1 VRRIAVAILFV
12 AAGFVAGALLPF
24 CSGRASGA
32 MLGAAAHQS
41 DSAMPRRAPR
51 SFKQLPPIVQETL
64 VAEGCTIPEAGF
76 SSRVNSNVIQGT
88 FAAPGQMDWAVLCA
102 KGKRASIR
110 VFWGGSAAPCP
121 ASLEEYD
128 NENAMVLDGR
138 DGPWYSR
145 SLSTASP
152 ARIRE
157 AHGRYGQEAGV
168 KLPSEL
174 THDGIEDGIEK
185 GSLILYCHDGKW
197 LRLVGAD

>member
-1 VRRIAVAILFV
+1 MLRVVAI
-12 AAGFVAGALLPF
+12 ALLV
-24 CSGRASGA
+24 G
-32 MLGAAAHQS
+32 LGAAQS
-41 DSAMPRRAPR
+41 DSVMPRRAPR

-76 SSRVNSNVIQGT
+76 SSRISSNVIQGA
-88 FAAPGQMDWAVLCA
+88 FATSGQLDWAVLCA

-110 VFWGGSAAPCP
+110 VFWGGPAAPCP
-121 ASLEEYD
+121 ATLEEYD
-128 NENAMVLDGR
+128 NENAIVLDGR

-145 SLSTASP
+145 ILSVGSP

-168 KLPSEL
+168 TLPSKL
-174 THDGIEDGIEK
+174 THDGIEDGTEK
-185 GSLILYCHDGKW
+185 ASLILYCHEGKW